1 MNKVYR
7 NKKTKEVFLQISED
21 SEMVKISSM
30 YDGKIIIVEKNMLN
44 RIYEEIDVAP
54 VKHEPTVIRVE
65 NKISNN
71 LSFNDIQRIL
81 NDTDSDLQEY
91 FKVGDML
98 FIPIEGFEK
107 TVPIEIVHMDYEKRK
122 MYLMSRDI
130 LAKMPMDKVD
140 SYFEELLDKL
150 PHDFVSHLKP
160 IEHINKNGTHKTLI
174 SLPSIRN
181 MGRNEEQCTGVDDIK
196 LDKFETESRRCKD
209 FKGETCWYWSDTPYA
224 FNSTNFWYVYY
235 NGGATNYGASN
246 SFGVCPC
253 FLLSKDEDE
262 CNE

>member
-1 MNKVYR
+1 MSKIYR
-7 NKKTKEVFLQISED
+7 NKRTKEMFIEHIPNAILTSL
-21 SEMVKISSM
+21 
-30 YDGKIIIVEKNMLN
+30 YDGHIVMVTENQLKK
-44 RIYEEIDVAP
+44 YFEEVDTAP
-54 VKHEPTVIRVE
+54 VKQEPTVIHTEQITSGVTSFDE
-65 NKISNN
+65 IQSLLNN
-71 LSFNDIQRIL
+71 EDELLDK
-81 NDTDSDLQEY
+81 Y
-91 FKVGDML
+91 FRVGDIF

-160 IEHINKNGTHKTLI
+160 IDHINKNGTHKTLI

-181 MGRNEEQCTGVDDIK
+181 MGCKKYDKCTGIDDIEFN
-196 LDKFETESRRCKD
+196 KFDNCAARCKN
-209 FKGETCWYWSDTPYA
+209 FEGETKWYCTDTPSVSSSTYFSISDYGVYVHNGSAA
-224 FNSTNFWYVYY
+224 FS
-235 NGGATNYGASN
+235 SI
-246 SFGVCPC
+246 GVCPL
-253 FLLSKDEDE
+253 FLLSKDQDE